1 MRTIVSL
8 LALAYAAS
16 TGSAAAQTLNFSSSQ
31 ISTPAAFEGYAQG
44 GAWGDFNG
52 DGKSDL
58 AIVTNGGSDHPQ
70 VLVILLGN
78 GDGTFQPGVVY
89 PLTGRTPQTVVVADF
104 NGDGK
109 QDLAVPCFSGGA
121 GVPGEISLFL
131 GKGDGTFQSAVSITV
146 GNQAGWLAVGRF
158 NNDAKLDMA
167 VPNPNSNQIEVLL
180 GNTNGTFQPAVIY
193 PVGKGTQLDRR
204 RGFER
209 RWETGPGDGKLWHQ
223 RCVGVARERRWN
235 VRSRGEFP
243 GRIRPLFRRNRRH

>member
-16 TGSAAAQTLNFSSSQ
+16 TGSAATQTLNFSSSQ
-31 ISTPAAFEGYAQG
+31 ISTPAAFAGYAQG
-44 GAWGDFNG
+44 GAWG
-52 DGKSDL
+52 
-58 AIVTNGGSDHPQ
+58 
-70 VLVILLGN
+70 
-78 GDGTFQPGVVY
+78 
-89 PLTGRTPQTVVVADF
+89 DF

-167 VPNPNSNQIEVLL
+167 VPNPNSNQVEVLL

-223 RCVGVARERRWN
+223 RCVGIARE
-235 VRSRGEFP
+235 
-243 GRIRPLFRRNRRH
+243 